1 MPGYSHSPIYN
12 KVNGILQ
19 QQQHQ
24 SYSDLT
30 REVNILQQQQ
40 QQQSYSELAR
50 QVAML
55 PPPCYSDSG
64 SCRLGSSVGTFWETV
79 SLSLHSD
86 STTSQSAKVCS
97 FFLFTQFIFITFN
110 FPTIKTHLHL
120 FPALVFMSPSYLS
133 CAGALGAQHMNRAD
147 Y

>member
-50 QVAML
+50 QVALL

-64 SCRLGSSVGTFWETV
+64 SRRLGSSVGTFWETV
-79 SLSLHSD
+79 SLSQTRL
-86 STTSQSAKVCS
+86 TPNPQKSAV
-97 FFLFTQFIFITFN
+97 FFLFTKFIFITFN